1 MFDKLTSRLGA
12 AVEALRGRGR
22 LTEDNINDTLRQV
35 RMALLEADVAL
46 PVVKNFI
53 AAVKEQALGAA
64 VQASLTPGQVFIKI
78 LHDELVRA
86 MGEPGQG
93 LNLRA
98 QPPVVVLLAGLQGAG
113 KTTTAA
119 KLAKLLMESQK
130 KRVLLVSCD
139 VYRPAAITQLK
150 LLATQI
156 GAGFVE
162 SQATEQP
169 VAIALR
175 ALAEARLSSYDVL
188 IVDTAG
194 RLHVDAD
201 MMTEVAEIDRAVAA
215 HERLFIVD
223 SMAGQDAVN
232 SARAFNDALNLTGV
246 ILTKADGDARGGA
259 ALSVREVTG
268 KPILYMGVGEKV
280 DALEVFHPERVASR
294 ILGMGDVLSLV
305 EQVQAQVDQAQ
316 AAKLADKLSKG
327 KGFDFNDLRDQLQQ
341 LQAMGGLGALVDKL
355 PAKFADAAAKM
366 PNQFGDKDTRRK
378 IAIINSMTPRER
390 RKPDVIDGSRKRRIA
405 GGSGVQVQDVNR
417 LLKEFQQMQKAMK
430 MFSKG
435 GMKGLMRQLGGRLP
449 PGIGR

>member
-1 MFDKLTSRLGA
+1 MFDKLTSRLAG

-46 PVVKNFI
+46 PVVKSFI
-53 AAVKEQALGAA
+53 TAVKERALGSA

-86 MGEPGQG
+86 MGEPGAG

-119 KLAKLLMESQK
+119 KLARLLMETQK

-139 VYRPAAITQLK
+139 VYRPAAITQLER
-150 LLATQI
+150 LATQI
-156 GAGFVE
+156 GAGFVA
-162 SQATEQP
+162 SDNTQRP
-169 VAIALR
+169 VDIAVR
-175 ALAEARLSSYDVL
+175 AVQEAKLGSYDVL
-188 IVDTAG
+188 LVDTAG
-194 RLHVDAD
+194 RLHVDD
-201 MMTEVAEIDRAVAA
+201 SMMAEVAAIDQAVQA

-232 SARAFNDALNLTGV
+232 SARAFNEALDLTGV

-268 KPILYMGVGEKV
+268 KPILFLGVGEKV
-280 DALEVFHPERVASR
+280 EALEVFHPERVASR

-305 EQVQAQVDQAQ
+305 EQVQAQVDQEK

-327 KGFDFNDLRDQLQQ
+327 KGFDFNDLREQLQQ
-341 LQAMGGLGALVDKL
+341 MQAMGGLSALMDKL
-355 PAKFADAAAKM
+355 PTKLASAAQGM
-366 PNQFGDKDTRRK
+366 PTQFGDREAKRK
-378 IAIINSMTPRER
+378 IAMINSMTPKER
-390 RKPDVIDGSRKRRIA
+390 RKPDLIDGSRKRRIA
-405 GGSGVQVQDVNR
+405 VGSGVQVQDVNR
-417 LLKEFQQMQKAMK
+417 LLKEFLQMQKVMK
-430 MFSKG
+430 QFSKG
-435 GMKGLMRQLGGRLP
+435 GMKGLLRQLGGRLP
-449 PGIGR
+449 PGLGR

>member
-1 MFDKLTSRLGA
+1 MFDKLTSRLAG

-22 LTEDNINDTLRQV
+22 LTEDNINATLRQV

-53 AAVKEQALGAA
+53 AAVKERALGSA

-119 KLAKLLMESQK
+119 KLAKLLMETQK
-130 KRVLLVSCD
+130 KRVMLVSCD

-156 GAGFVE
+156 GAGFVDSE
-162 SQATEQP
+162 ATEKP
-169 VAIALR
+169 VAIAQR
-175 ALAEARLSSYDVL
+175 ALAQARQSSYDVL

-201 MMTEVAEIDRAVAA
+201 MMTEVAEVDRAVAA

-232 SARAFNDALNLTGV
+232 SARAFNEALDLTGV

-268 KPILYMGVGEKV
+268 KPILFMGVGEKV

-305 EQVQAQVDQAQ
+305 EQVQAQVDQEK

-327 KGFDFNDLRDQLQQ
+327 KGFDFNDLREQLQQ
-341 LQAMGGLGALVDKL
+341 LQAMGGLGALMDKL
-355 PAKFADAAAKM
+355 PSKLAGAAAGM
-366 PNQFGDKDTRRK
+366 PGQFGDKEARRK
-378 IAIINSMTPRER
+378 IAIINSMTAKER
-390 RKPDVIDGSRKRRIA
+390 RKPDLIDGSRKRRIA
-405 GGSGVQVQDVNR
+405 GGAGVQVQDVNR
-417 LLKEFQQMQKAMK
+417 LLKEFLQMQKVMK
-430 MFSKG
+430 QFSKG

-449 PGIGR
+449 PGLGR